1 MTEYLEREW
10 VCLYHE
16 SYLQVLGQEIYH
28 GHKIIRDKHDTI
40 RWEAFPVRE
49 QAIMDQ
55 FGASDLNELFSEGA
69 TKNNPLIRE
78 LYRCIGYSLSGYW
91 EVFYWNRNNDDVDD
105 WPAIM
110 AKLPVDLDGL

>member
-1 MTEYLEREW
+1 MEVLERAW

-16 SYLQVLGQEIYH
+16 SYAEVLEQEIYH
-28 GHKIIRDKHDTI
+28 GHRIIRDNHGTM
-40 RWEAFPVRE
+40 RWEQFPDRE
-49 QAIMDQ
+49 KEIMSI
-55 FGASDLNELFSEGA
+55 FGASDLNDLFSRGA

-91 EVFYWNRNNDDVDD
+91 EIFYWEWNNNSADE